1 MQDVKPNS
9 HKFKEDQKRLPDPE
23 KKEIKKVVK
32 APVKVKKKGVLSTA
46 VDQFVQE
53 DLTNIKTYIVTDV
66 IIPTIKNTIWDTF
79 TNSLDMILYGGNG
92 RDKKDRKS
100 VV

>member
-32 APVKVKKKGVLSTA
+32 APVKVKKKGV
-46 VDQFVQE
+46 
-53 DLTNIKTYIVTDV
+53 
-66 IIPTIKNTIWDTF
+66 
-79 TNSLDMILYGGNG
+79 
-92 RDKKDRKS
+92 
-100 VV
+100 